1 MKEVLGVGG
10 EGGQDQSLMFALQHR
25 VVSSYNHTAS
35 SVSKLQNH
43 HEEPVTN
50 TPKIFEV
57 ILVRRMITSHIQA
70 FADTV
75 SLFCLQI
82 MWSVAGSSGSLRERH
97 QTAS

>member
-10 EGGQDQSLMFALQHR
+10 GGVGQWQRLMFALQHR
-25 VVSSYNHTAS
+25 GVSSYNHAARS
-35 SVSKLQNH
+35 ASKLRNH
-43 HEEPVTN
+43 HDEPVTN

-82 MWSVAGSSGSLRERH
+82 M
-97 QTAS
+97 